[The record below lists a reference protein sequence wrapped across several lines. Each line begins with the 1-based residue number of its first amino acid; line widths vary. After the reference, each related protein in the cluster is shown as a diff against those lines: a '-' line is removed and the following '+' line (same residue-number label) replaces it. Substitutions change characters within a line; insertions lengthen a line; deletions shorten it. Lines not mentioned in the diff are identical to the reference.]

1 MRKPHHLSHEYW
13 NSLSDGQQEL
23 YAAVRPM
30 PKAAQAL
37 DCRLA
42 EVENFI
48 EWNAQGVKDLGGE
61 LELEPDFQRGH
72 VWTDAQR
79 SAYIESLMRKA
90 APVALSFNC
99 PGWCDPSTGE
109 GDIPDNLMQCID
121 GLQRLTA
128 VRKYV
133 AGQLRVFGGRTVE
146 DFKGSPFDPARY
158 SLKFLIFQ
166 FEHRVDLLQ
175 FYLDINNGGSR
186 HEESELERVRN
197 LLRAA
202 QCHEAAPFALEG

>member
-1 MRKPHHLSHEYW
+1 MRKPHHLSNEFW
-13 NSLSDGQQEL
+13 SRLSDGQQAL

-79 SAYIESLMRKA
+79 SA
-90 APVALSFNC
+90 
-99 PGWCDPSTGE
+99 
-109 GDIPDNLMQCID
+109 
-121 GLQRLTA
+121 
-128 VRKYV
+128 
-133 AGQLRVFGGRTVE
+133 
-146 DFKGSPFDPARY
+146 
-158 SLKFLIFQ
+158 
-166 FEHRVDLLQ
+166 
-175 FYLDINNGGSR
+175 
-186 HEESELERVRN
+186 
-197 LLRAA
+197 
-202 QCHEAAPFALEG
+202 